1 MRRFFLSAPYRRRHE
16 MVRYAE
22 DLKALGQEV
31 CSRWIYGNREAIQPR
46 LVHDPELEAVRNVI
60 IGENL
65 GDLGE
70 ANALIHFSDADLMDE
85 STPITLWTRRFG
97 ERMKHHG
104 WDGEAERYY
113 REIELRQDRIDSRG
127 TRHVEMGI
135 AIGMELEIIL
145 IGRPE
150 NVFHQAPF
158 VSQFADWH
166 EFIEH
171 VRAASIRG
179 KEGRRG

>member
-1 MRRFFLSAPYRRRHE
+1 MRRFFLSAPYRRRLE
-16 MVRYAE
+16 MVRCAE

-46 LVHDPELEAVRNVI
+46 LVHDPELVAIRNVI

-70 ANALIHFSDADLMDE
+70 AHALIHFSDAE
-85 STPITLWTRRFG
+85 PASTTIPALVRRFG
-97 ERMKHHG
+97 LRMINHK
-104 WDGEAERYY
+104 WDEEAWRTF
-113 REIELRQDRIDSRG
+113 REIELREDRTDRRG

-135 AIGMELEIIL
+135 AIGMELDIIL
-145 IGRPE
+145 IGPPE

-166 EFIEH
+166 EFIEN
-171 VRAASIRG
+171 VRAVSLRG
-179 KEGRRG
+179 KEDRRG

>member
-1 MRRFFLSAPYRRRHE
+1 MRRFFLSAPYRRRLE

-31 CSRWIYGNREAIQPR
+31 CSRWIDGNREAIQPR
-46 LVHDPELEAVRNVI
+46 LVHDPALKAIRNVI

-70 ANALIHFSDADLMDE
+70 AHALIHFSDAEPD
-85 STPITLWTRRFG
+85 P
-97 ERMKHHG
+97 
-104 WDGEAERYY
+104 
-113 REIELRQDRIDSRG
+113 RG

-135 AIGMELEIIL
+135 AIGMELDIIL
-145 IGRPE
+145 IGPPE

-166 EFIEH
+166 EFIEN
-171 VRAASIRG
+171 VRAVSIRG